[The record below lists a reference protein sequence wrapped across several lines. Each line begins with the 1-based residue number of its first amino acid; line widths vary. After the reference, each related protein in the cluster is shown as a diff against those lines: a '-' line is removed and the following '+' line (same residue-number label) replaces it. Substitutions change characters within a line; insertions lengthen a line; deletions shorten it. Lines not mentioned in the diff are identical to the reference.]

1 MQKRGSLTIIGL
13 SALLVIAVLF
23 LAYFLLQQMAF
34 PEENI
39 STKLFYNLIVIFL
52 LMLAMAGNYYFFRP
66 SARLRKKLETVRKAV
81 SEETIETL
89 KEHYKEIY
97 RLYLKLTE
105 KEKQNF
111 YAGVEK
117 IRAVIEEHLLH
128 EKKMEELSSS
138 ASKGRIKERKKSYDE
153 LYNHY
158 QHLPAKTKQKHYPK
172 IVQIRE
178 ELERGKKE

>member
-34 PEENI
+34 PDENI
-39 STKLFYNLIVIFL
+39 STKLFYNLVAIFL
-52 LMLAMAGNYYFFRP
+52 LMLAMAGNYYFLRP
-66 SARLRKKLETVRKAV
+66 SARLRKKLELAKKAV
-81 SEETIETL
+81 SEETIEAL
-89 KEHYKEIY
+89 KEHYREIY

-111 YAGVEK
+111 YARVDK
-117 IRAVIEEHLLH
+117 IREAIESHLTC

-138 ASKGRIKERKKSYDE
+138 AGKGTLKERKKSYDE
-153 LYNHY
+153 LYKHY

-172 IVQIRE
+172 IVQLRE
-178 ELERGKKE
+178 DLERGKRE